1 MESGYN
7 RYLEKKEM
15 QKASKMPFYQSTWFV
30 ILMMFCCCFPVGLFL
45 MWRYKKFNQPVRIVL
60 TSFFALMLIF
70 SLFTGGSS
78 TDDVSETGSQQ
89 IESSAQEESIEET
102 ESTVETTTAALS
114 NQEIFIQALTANPDV
129 SEDAALS
136 AYDILTN
143 SLGFS
148 EISDIDNVSGTLFE
162 ANADGYHL
170 RITVSDKLYMVICG
184 SYNMYENDTVQYTKQ
199 DLDDRAIGE
208 NDSAYYVIAQEIV
221 SSNLKNP
228 SSASFCS
235 LSECRMGRNKD
246 YVVVQGYV
254 DATNS
259 FGAQIRSEF
268 IVEFI
273 VIDLSSY
280 SYEPVYINIDG
291 QTSGE
296 YVDIN

>member
-1 MESGYN
+1 MEGGYN
-7 RYLEKKEM
+7 EYLKKKNM
-15 QKASKMPFYQSTWFV
+15 QKAFKAPFYQSTWFV

-60 TSFFALMLIF
+60 TSFFAIMFILG
-70 SLFTGGSS
+70 LFTGSPS
-78 TDDVSETGSQQ
+78 TDDVSET
-89 IESSAQEESIEET
+89 ESRQTASSVQEESIEET
-102 ESTVETTTAALS
+102 ESTAETTTAALS
-114 NQEIFIQALTANPDV
+114 NQEIFVQALTANPDV
-129 SEDAALS
+129 SEDAALN
-136 AYDILTN
+136 AYDTLTS

-170 RITVSDKLYMVICG
+170 KITVSDKLYMVICG
-184 SYNMYENDTVQYTKQ
+184 NYNMYENDTVQYTKQ
-199 DLDDRAIGE
+199 DLDDRSIGE
-208 NDSAYYVIAQEIV
+208 NSSAYYAIAQEII

-259 FGAQIRSEF
+259 FGAQVRSEF
-268 IVEFI
+268 VVEFI
-273 VIDLSSY
+273 VIDLSNY

>member
-1 MESGYN
+1 MEGGYN
-7 RYLEKKEM
+7 EYLKKKNM
-15 QKASKMPFYQSTWFV
+15 QKAFKAPFYQSTWFV

-60 TSFFALMLIF
+60 TSFFAIMFILG
-70 SLFTGGSS
+70 LFTGSPS
-78 TDDVSETGSQQ
+78 TDDVSET
-89 IESSAQEESIEET
+89 ESRQTTA
-102 ESTVETTTAALS
+102 ETTTAALS
-114 NQEIFIQALTANPDV
+114 NQEIFVQALTANPDV
-129 SEDAALS
+129 SEDAALN
-136 AYDILTN
+136 AYDTLTS

-170 RITVSDKLYMVICG
+170 KITVSDKLYMVICG
-184 SYNMYENDTVQYTKQ
+184 NYNMYENDTVQYTKQ
-199 DLDDRAIGE
+199 DLDDRSIGE
-208 NDSAYYVIAQEIV
+208 NSSDYYVIAQEII

-228 SSASFCS
+228 SDASFCS

-259 FGAQIRSEF
+259 FGAQVRSEF

-273 VIDLSSY
+273 VIDLSNY